1 MILGLDVSTS
11 KIGYCVIDDNQNLLL
26 FGFIKFKKE
35 PFEERAWD
43 FFTNTLKEIDHK
55 YKIKEVR
62 IEEPFSMFSGGKT
75 TAGTMSKL
83 QRFNGMISLTAYRCF
98 HMIPILVPSRS
109 ARSKCG
115 IKIKRGENTKKKV
128 IEWVATRFPKD
139 FKFEL
144 TRHGNPK
151 PGTDD
156 MADSIVVAL
165 SHF

>member
-83 QRFNGMISLTAYRCF
+83 QRFNGMISLVAYRCF
-98 HMIPILVPSRS
+98 HMVPILVPPRS

-128 IEWVATRFPKD
+128 IEWVSVRFPKD
-139 FKFEL
+139 FIFEL